1 MKALVGSLAIIVI
14 AFCSFFSKPDVLE
27 NSGSDF
33 FAELSHHKISPFGC
47 ADFLSV
53 YAVQPLNHA
62 GFVQKLRKTRKIFF
76 QTPAIMCFEDASGI
90 SSAVSETLADLFY
103 EHFLFK
109 YGCANTFSFVKYSTS
124 TCGGFFAPQVK
135 VLLI

>member
-53 YAVQPLNHA
+53 
-62 GFVQKLRKTRKIFF
+62 
-76 QTPAIMCFEDASGI
+76 FEDASGMF
-90 SSAVSETLADLFY
+90 SAVSETLADLFY